1 MLLLSLMC
9 FQLVY
14 LVFILVSLNLAV
26 LHVDGSMSGSL
37 DVSTLLRYKVELP
50 LFMFIFS
57 TGK

>member
-1 MLLLSLMC
+1 MC